1 MRRIEGR
8 EVETKE
14 GNGMTETETETEMV
28 AEIKKENLGKDIGV
42 EAESGTG
49 VEIVIVIEIEIE
61 TMISSEIKNMEGR
74 RSTGA
79 GTGIE
84 ELGLKLYGRTWWVS
98 FFMKDI
104 LFLVLL

>member
-49 VEIVIVIEIEIE
+49 VEIVIVIEIE